1 VNKNKKQIAMI
12 SFRKFRMKQF
22 LRNIPKK
29 GQLEV
34 KTFFFDRLL
43 GDLRVDLKMTYQEFN
58 CLCEIFAE
66 KIDFNLFEGVEVKD
80 ITDYLKLLESKL
92 GKSYVSNL
100 PRISFSIKR
109 VQKERRFPFNFSEL
123 TQDLLNYRVI
133 IFKNNEDIP
142 STLETLTFG
151 YYEWRD
157 PKSHDSYLE
166 DEEFSE
172 Y

>member
-1 VNKNKKQIAMI
+1 MI
-12 SFRKFRMKQF
+12 SFRKLRMRQF

-157 PKSHDSYLE
+157 PKSYDYHE
-166 DEEFSE
+166 DEDFFE